1 MKHGNLLAAL
11 LMGMTLS
18 CTQTGTQGS
27 GSKSAQMEDSIRKR
41 EYLLDGE
48 RLTALIK
55 EDKYQE
61 GLKLL
66 DTMRVKYPHD
76 AQAPFIQGWIL
87 DHLGESEQAKASFT
101 RSLEVYDSLCAEK
114 FDFGNEV
121 NRAFVIQ
128 ALKGDEAFQK
138 QLDKLLPT
146 CQNNADTLTVD
157 MYRNLKYDKHS
168 LKDMLC
174 PMN

>member
-1 MKHGNLLAAL
+1 
-11 LMGMTLS
+11 
-18 CTQTGTQGS
+18 
-27 GSKSAQMEDSIRKR
+27 MEDSIRKR

-121 NRAFVIQ
+121 NRAFVI
-128 ALKGDEAFQK
+128 
-138 QLDKLLPT
+138 
-146 CQNNADTLTVD
+146 
-157 MYRNLKYDKHS
+157 
-168 LKDMLC
+168 
-174 PMN
+174 